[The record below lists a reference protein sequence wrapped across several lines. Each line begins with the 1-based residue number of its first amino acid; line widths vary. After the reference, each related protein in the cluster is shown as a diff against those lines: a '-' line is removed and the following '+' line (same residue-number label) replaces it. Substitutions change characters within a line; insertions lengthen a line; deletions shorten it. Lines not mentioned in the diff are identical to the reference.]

1 VTTTGAP
8 DRLLALEGSFNFRDL
23 GGYEAADGRHV
34 RWRQLFR
41 ADGPHNLTESDARV
55 LGGLGLATV
64 VDLRT
69 PDEAEQ
75 RGQYRERVGAAM
87 FHHLPMID
95 VLPEERELREWTDP
109 AYVGRHYGDMRERA
123 PGAIA
128 QAITILAAPAS
139 LPAMFHCSAGKDRTG
154 VLAALLLGAL
164 GVPDETI
171 VADYSLSRDAMERML
186 VWLQERAPDP
196 ETLARFAPAIRAA
209 EPVAMEVFLAGLR
222 EQYGTFDDYFAS
234 LGLAN
239 AVATLRATLLE

>member
-1 VTTTGAP
+1 
-8 DRLLALEGSFNFRDL
+8 
-23 GGYEAADGRHV
+23 
-34 RWRQLFR
+34 
-41 ADGPHNLTESDARV
+41 
-55 LGGLGLATV
+55 
-64 VDLRT
+64 
-69 PDEAEQ
+69 
-75 RGQYRERVGAAM
+75 M

-109 AYVGRHYGDMRERA
+109 AYVGRHYGEMRERA

-128 QAITILAAPAS
+128 QAITILAAPES

-196 ETLARFAPAIRAA
+196 ETLARFAPAIRCRGTRHDGSVPRRLARAVRHVRRLLRVARPRRHGRDAA
-209 EPVAMEVFLAGLR
+209 RDLARAVALSRSARPTRNTRQDELEELAVEVFAVGFEEHRLVEAVGRGVHDRRHLARQGCS
-222 EQYGTFDDYFAS
+222 A
-234 LGLAN
+234 
-239 AVATLRATLLE
+239 